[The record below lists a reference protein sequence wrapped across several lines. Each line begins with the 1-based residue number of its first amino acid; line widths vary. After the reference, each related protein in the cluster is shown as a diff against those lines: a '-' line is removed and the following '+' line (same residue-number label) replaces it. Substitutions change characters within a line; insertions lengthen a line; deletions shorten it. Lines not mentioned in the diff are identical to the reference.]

1 MRWYPSTAVSR
12 ICSSTA
18 PEYSIPKECPGA
30 LHAANF
36 GATAVP
42 VIGSMPILLS
52 QGTITSLGH
61 FIETYGMAESE
72 EQHGRPV
79 PHLPPGCSRR
89 AGGKRPWGVRERAG
103 ADPDSKCPPRQ

>member
-1 MRWYPSTAVSR
+1 MPPVSTPPRGTRWDPSTAVSR

-30 LHAANF
+30 LHVANF

-72 EQHGRPV
+72 EQHGRAACPC
-79 PHLPPGCSRR
+79 CSS
-89 AGGKRPWGVRERAG
+89 
-103 ADPDSKCPPRQ
+103 DSAIP